1 LYCILHSN
9 IGVHTKVVIVVQEIG
24 YALLISHAQNFTDFL
39 PLRFFSTGF
48 QATAFKE
55 IRSTELKIPVDW
67 IHDDLLVHLISLLG
81 YSPFNM
87 GFHQQK
93 DVYII
98 LNNVYNRQ
106 NTGPFLANLPSR
118 V

>member
-1 LYCILHSN
+1 MHKILP
-9 IGVHTKVVIVVQEIG
+9 
-24 YALLISHAQNFTDFL
+24 ISYLSA
-39 PLRFFSTGF
+39 FFSTGF

-55 IRSTELKIPVDW
+55 IRSIELKIPVDW
-67 IHDDLLVHLISLLG
+67 IHDDLLVHLIFLLG

-98 LNNVYNRQ
+98 LNNVYNRSFQ
-106 NTGPFLANLPSR
+106 STDPFLANLPPR